1 MKRRDWLLAAAGSA
15 LLPGTATAALQPRDL
30 SKRHDFALRLN
41 PRDKGRP
48 VNRLVLG
55 QNVQWTDGGDGML
68 DRMGQ
73 QRQIMVDKLAA
84 LRPTTMRFPGGAQSD
99 SYRWQHAMGAMIERK
114 SNLHFHAKRMQPSI
128 MGTQEFLELCEL
140 VGAQPFITVNTVTG
154 SAQEAADWLKQTNRT
169 GLTSRSTGKRLPRVP
184 YWEIG
189 NEPYL
194 KEGDESQRL
203 KPVDYVKRANEFI
216 RALRAVDPSIQIG
229 VPLRT
234 AKIGGLQATPYPD
247 FAHDVLTGVKERF
260 DFISN
265 HNAYMPYLFDG
276 VPDDTTLFWGV
287 MGAAST
293 VNQNLDETAA
303 LSRSLRAG
311 WNPIQAITEYNAL
324 FTLGKGDSDGL
335 ITSPL
340 GAMYVADLVRTMV
353 ERDDLLLCQYW
364 SLSSNWKFGAIA
376 EAGYER
382 PGYVVLKLLEE
393 VVRGNRQQVQLA
405 CGTFDAPRVGAAA
418 PANGIPLITSLVTRD
433 GDTVRMLLINKD
445 IDRPATGSISFA
457 DLRPKSAQVV
467 HVTSDRMLNTEDRRD
482 AVRLERREL
491 AAGDDASTLPIVLP
505 PASVSV
511 ATFRI

>member
-1 MKRRDWLLAAAGSA
+1 MNRRDWLFTAAGST
-15 LLPGTATAALQPRDL
+15 LLPATVSAAPQPRDL

-41 PRDKGRP
+41 TVDKGRP

-55 QNVQWTDGGDGML
+55 QNVQWTDAGDGML
-68 DRMGQ
+68 DRMGWP
-73 QRQIMVDKLAA
+73 RQVMVEKLKA
-84 LRPTTMRFPGGAQSD
+84 LRPTTMRFPGGSQSD
-99 SYRWQHAMGAMIERK
+99 GYRWQNAMGAMLERK
-114 SNLHFHAKRMQPSI
+114 SNLHFNSKRMQPSI
-128 MGTQEFLELCEL
+128 MGTQEFLELCES
-140 VGAQPFITVNTVTG
+140 VGAQPFITINTVTG
-154 SAQEAADWLKQTNRT
+154 SVQEAADWLKQTNRT
-169 GLTSRSTGKRLPRVP
+169 GLVSRNTGKQLPRVP

-203 KPVDYVKRANEFI
+203 KPADYVKRANEFI
-216 RALRAVDPSIQIG
+216 RGLRAVDPSIQIG

-276 VPDDTTLFWGV
+276 VPDDSTLFWGV
-287 MGAAST
+287 MGATST
-293 VNQNLDETAA
+293 VSQNLDETAA
-303 LSRSLRAG
+303 LSRSLRPG
-311 WNPIQAITEYNAL
+311 WNPVQAITEYNAL

-340 GAMYVADLVRTMV
+340 GAMYVADLVRMMV

-364 SLSSNWKFGAIA
+364 SLSANWKFGAIA

-393 VVRGNRQQVQLA
+393 VVRGNRQKVQLD

-418 PANGIPLITSLVTRD
+418 PASGIRLITSLVTRD
-433 GDTVRMLLINKD
+433 GDTVRLLLINKD
-445 IDRPATGSISFA
+445 IDRPANGSISLTN
-457 DLRPKSAQVV
+457 LRPRSAQVV
-467 HVTSDRMLNTEDRRD
+467 HLTSDRMLSLEDRRD
-482 AVRLERREL
+482 AMRLERREL
-491 AAGDDASTLPIVLP
+491 ASLENAPTLTVVLP

-511 ATFRI
+511 VTLQL